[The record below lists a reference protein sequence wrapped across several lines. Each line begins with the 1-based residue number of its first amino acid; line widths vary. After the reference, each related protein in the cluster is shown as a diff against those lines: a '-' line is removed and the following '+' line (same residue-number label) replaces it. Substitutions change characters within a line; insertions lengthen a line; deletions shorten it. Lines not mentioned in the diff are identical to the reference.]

1 MKTKLLPLFL
11 LLTLLACQ
19 KSTSPDLNPDPKQDS
34 VNTTNVFPVSILE
47 PGYRQTNFTLDENKR
62 IATLNEYDSSAG
74 IAQDTLSMTFNY
86 SDASTNPSSYDYIW
100 TYSGNPPRY
109 GATEHHILRYDDQGR
124 IIVDSMTSRINY
136 RIAETELYITNYTY
150 SGENIVV
157 KYGSIGEL
165 HTLGPSVIDSIFINN
180 GNLMRV
186 AMYAATGNLPT
197 GSPYEN
203 IYTYS
208 DYNNPLYQ
216 AILSKN
222 LGVLF
227 NISGTERTHTFGDFI
242 SPKLPNKWND
252 TSMTY
257 NTDSSGKVDQVNNL
271 NMYGTP
277 YLIKTYM
284 Y

>member
-1 MKTKLLPLFL
+1 V
-11 LLTLLACQ
+11 
-19 KSTSPDLNPDPKQDS
+19 NHDPKQDS
-34 VNTTNVFPVSILE
+34 VNSTNVNSTNVFPVSILE
-47 PGYRQTNFTLDENKR
+47 PGYRQTEFTFDENKR
-62 IATLNEYDSSAG
+62 IATLNEYDSGWG
-74 IAQDTLSMTFNY
+74 IAQDTLSLTFNY
-86 SDASTNPSSYDYIW
+86 SDASTNPSSYDYTW

-109 GATEHHILRYDDQGR
+109 GATEHHMLRYDDQGR

-136 RIAETELYITNYTY
+136 RGAETELYITNYAY

-157 KYGSIGEL
+157 KYGDVAEL
-165 HTLGPSVIDSIFINN
+165 NTLGPMGIDSIFISN
-180 GNLMRV
+180 GNLTRV
-186 AMYAATGNLPT
+186 AMYASVGNLPT

-208 DYNNPLYQ
+208 TYNNPLYQ
-216 AILSKN
+216 ANLSKN

-227 NISGTERTHTFGDFI
+227 IISGTERTHMFDDFI

-252 TSMTY
+252 TSITY
-257 NTDSSGKVDQVNNL
+257 NTDSSGKVVQVNNL

-277 YLIKTYM
+277 HLVKTYQ